1 MQEDLTSDTIACRIY
16 HSYLE
21 SLNILILSL
30 QVWQVGK
37 RISQIPDFAG
47 ITLDEVFFINWE
59 PRQSTLKRLH

>member
-1 MQEDLTSDTIACRIY
+1 MQEDLTSDTIGCRIY

-47 ITLDEVFFINWE
+47 ITLDEVFFY
-59 PRQSTLKRLH
+59 